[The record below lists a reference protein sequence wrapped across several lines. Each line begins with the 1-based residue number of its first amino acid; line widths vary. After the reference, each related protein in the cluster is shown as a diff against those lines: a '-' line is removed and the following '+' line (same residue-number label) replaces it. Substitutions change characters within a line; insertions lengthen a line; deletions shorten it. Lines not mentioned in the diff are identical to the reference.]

1 MIKLIVFDVDGTL
14 TDGKLYIDNFGNEM
28 KSFDVKDGLAI
39 AQAIKFGI
47 KVAFLTGKSSKIV
60 ERRGAELGV
69 QEIRQGVSNKVKELE
84 EILEKYS
91 ITYQETAYMGDDLI
105 DLQVMKKVGLAGAPR
120 DAVNEILE
128 IATFISKKDGGAG
141 AAREFVEKILR
152 EQGHWEKIVENFENR
167 AQ

>member
-60 ERRGAELGV
+60 ERRGSELGV
-69 QEIRQGVSNKVKELE
+69 QEIRQGISNKVKELE

-105 DLQVMKKVGLAGAPR
+105 DLEVMKRVGLAGAPA
-120 DAVNEILE
+120 DAVEEILE
-128 IATFISKKDGGAG
+128 ISTFVSKKAGGAG
-141 AAREFVEKILR
+141 AAREFVEKILK
-152 EQGHWEKIVENFENR
+152 EQGHWEKIVKNFENR